1 MLREEW
7 MGRKVRKARRIGGS
21 GNCGQDVI
29 YEKKINLKKEKN
41 AITSLF
47 FSCLSFLN

>member
-1 MLREEW
+1 

-29 YEKKINLKKEKN
+29 YEKKNKLKKGKKM
-41 AITSLF
+41 L
-47 FSCLSFLN
+47 